1 VRLNILLS
9 AFVAL
14 SLSVFMCLPALAL
27 KLSEQFVR
35 VSLLRAKNAG
45 INMSAQDAEILSDL
59 AEQIHDDGRMQAAR
73 QIMFIVCASKSVKC
87 KYLCQLADYCTDVL
101 GEIDEQQSARKY
113 LNKAIQ
119 LDPNCSR
126 AWDSLARLTL
136 KEGDIEKALRYCE
149 RAVSMPPGREVCPT
163 AFVNRA
169 TILAQMKRYEPAL
182 VDIRRAKKLLPEV
195 AEVWRIEGS
204 ILENLKRY
212 PQAVE
217 SYRTSLKL
225 QKVDWAQYRVIGCLE
240 RQKMYKEAII
250 ELDAIAKSN
259 PSDAEA
265 FRARSEIRGKFNDL
279 NGAVLDL
286 SRALELEPTA
296 KYYLERA
303 KLYKRMGKIGLAKKD
318 EQAAEKLN
326 ASPF

>member
-1 VRLNILLS
+1 MLLC
-9 AFVAL
+9 AFVSL
-14 SLSVFMCLPALAL
+14 SLSFFICLPALGA

-45 INMSAQDAEILSDL
+45 INMSPQDAEILSRL
-59 AEQIHDDGRMQAAR
+59 AEQIHDDGRLQAAR

-87 KYLCQLADYCTDVL
+87 SHLCQLAEYCTDVL
-101 GEIDEQQSARKY
+101 GEIDEQQSAHKY
-113 LNKAIQ
+113 FNKAIQ

-126 AWDSLARLTL
+126 AWDGLARLTL
-136 KEGDIEKALRYCE
+136 KEGDIEKALRYCQ
-149 RAVSMPPGREVCPT
+149 RAISMPAGREVCPT

-182 VDIRRAKKLLPEV
+182 VDINRAKKLLPDV

-212 PQAVE
+212 PQAVQ

-225 QKVDWAQYRVIGCLE
+225 QKVDWTQYRMISCLE
-240 RQKMYKEAII
+240 KQKMYKQAII

-259 PSDAEA
+259 PFDAEVY
-265 FRARSEIRGKFNDL
+265 RARSEIRGKINDL

-286 SRALELEPTA
+286 SKALELEPTP

-303 KLYKRMGKIGLAKKD
+303 KLYMRMGKIGLAKND
-318 EQAAEKLN
+318 EQAAERLK